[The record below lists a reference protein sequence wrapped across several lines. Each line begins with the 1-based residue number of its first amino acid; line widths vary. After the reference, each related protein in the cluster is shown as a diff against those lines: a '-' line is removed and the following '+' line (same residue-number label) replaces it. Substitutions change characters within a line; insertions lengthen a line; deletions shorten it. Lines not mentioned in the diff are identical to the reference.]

1 MLTKQIGKNFLRSE
15 AWRKALRELPH
26 TSAIKADTKIREI
39 LDLDLEISGITRGVL
54 DHEWLCA
61 ISDTT
66 EKGNFWVSLLLL
78 PQVLLS
84 RVGRVR
90 LCATPQ
96 TAARQAPPSLGVQH
110 LAEQCFDGFLKK
122 GSDWEGERLLWESR
136 GKFGNLKAWVYTLQ
150 ERMLSWM
157 AKHWILAPSLF
168 YCGN

>member
-1 MLTKQIGKNFLRSE
+1 MLTKQIRNSFWGLRPEEKLWGSC
-15 AWRKALRELPH
+15 H
-26 TSAIKADTKIREI
+26 TPVCHKSRHRKIREI

-61 ISDTT
+61 VSDTT
-66 EKGNFWVSLLLL
+66 VKGNFWVSLLLL
-78 PQVLLS
+78 S
-84 RVGRVR
+84 RVSRVR

-96 TAARQAPPSLGVQH
+96 TAARQAPPSLGVQY

-136 GKFGNLKAWVYTLQ
+136 GKFGNLKAWVHRLQ

-157 AKHWILAPSLF
+157 AKHWILALSLF